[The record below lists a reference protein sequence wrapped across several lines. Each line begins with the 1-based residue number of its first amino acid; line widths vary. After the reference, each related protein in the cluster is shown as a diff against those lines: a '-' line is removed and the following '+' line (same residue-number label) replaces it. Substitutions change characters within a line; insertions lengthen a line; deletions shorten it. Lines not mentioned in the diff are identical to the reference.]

1 MTNRDYNPGE
11 REAARLAAI
20 RAISAPRAI
29 DALRT
34 ARSALN
40 LSHLRHSERFMD
52 DISIMIDAIEAQ
64 RHE

>member
-11 REAARLAAI
+11 REAVRLAAI

-29 DALRT
+29 DALRA

-40 LSHLRHSERFMD
+40 MSHLRHSERFMQD
-52 DISIMIDAIEAQ
+52 LSIMIDAIEAQ

>member
-1 MTNRDYNPGE
+1 VTDRDHNPGE
-11 REAARLAAI
+11 QEAARLTAI

-29 DALRT
+29 DALR
-34 ARSALN
+34 AAKSALN
-40 LSHLRHSERFMD
+40 LSYLRHSDRFMD